1 MRTEFNHC
9 PHAGGRGRAFT
20 PEQQMAIVDM
30 VRANHAIRLRE
41 IQSAVI
47 EDNGIFHN
55 IGSVSLST
63 IDRVLNKN
71 EMSMKQ
77 LYRVPFERNS
87 ESVKELRYQYVQLSL
102 LDAMNAGYG
111 DITVE
116 DCQGWLRHARR
127 FFPRCLQRQDI
138 RCDVDEVLWP
148 NREERMDAQ

>member
-1 MRTEFNHC
+1 
-9 PHAGGRGRAFT
+9 
-20 PEQQMAIVDM
+20 MAIVDM
-30 VRANHAIRLRE
+30 VRANNAIRLRE

-87 ESVKELRYQYVQLSL
+87 ERVKELRYQYVQVRPDS
-102 LDAMNAGYG
+102 N
-111 DITVE
+111 VW
-116 DCQGWLRHARR
+116 CQ
-127 FFPRCLQRQDI
+127 
-138 RCDVDEVLWP
+138 
-148 NREERMDAQ
+148 